1 MRRDE
6 VESGL
11 DFVGFI
17 IFENKLKATTSGV
30 LQELHASNIGTVMC
44 TGDNILTAISVGRE
58 CRLIDDMAHCFVPR
72 FIEGTHGPILAGQMP
87 PDLVY

>member
-1 MRRDE
+1 MKRDE

-17 IFENKLKATTSGV
+17 IFENKLKSTTTGV
-30 LQELHASNIGTVMC
+30 LQELHESSIGVVMC

-58 CRLIDDMAHCFVPR
+58 CALIDPTAHCYVPR
-72 FIEGTHGPILAGQMP
+72 FIEGK
-87 PDLVY
+87 